1 MRILWL
7 ALLALGASS
16 PAFAATSALKPLQ
29 PLIDAT
35 PDGGVLTPPAG
46 IYSGPA
52 TIDRPMTLDGANAVV
67 ISGEGVGTVLI
78 LTGRQITVERVT
90 IENSGARHENLDSCL
105 RLDKAS
111 FSVVRDNDIEGCLI
125 GVDLRNAESNI
136 VRRNRIHGTEPEF
149 DVRGD
154 AMRVWRS
161 DNNRIENNVI
171 IDHRDVLFEYSS
183 HDKLIGNVIR
193 GGRYGTHF
201 MNSSDNLAKGNTYI
215 SNTVGLFSMYSDGLC
230 LVENRIMN
238 ANGPAGIG
246 IGIKEASGLTIEN
259 NEIFGNATGLY
270 TDGSPFDP
278 GSVNTFRGNRWAFN
292 DLAIQFHANNAGN
305 VFERNAFSNNYSDV
319 AAQGGVGATAARW
332 LGNFWDAYQGFDR
345 RGRGVGD
352 TPFEIFAYADQLW
365 ADVPMTSFYRGS
377 PVFET
382 IDFLA
387 RLAPFS
393 KPLLVLRDEE
403 PATRPPSAPPL
414 DCGSNDDALAR

>member
-16 PAFAATSALKPLQ
+16 PAFAATSVLKPLQ

-35 PDGGVLTPPAG
+35 PDGGVLTPPSGVYA
-46 IYSGPA
+46 GPA
-52 TIDRPMTLDGANAVV
+52 TINRPMTLDGADAVV

-78 LTGRQITVERVT
+78 LSGRQITLEHVK
-90 IENSGARHENLDSCL
+90 IEDSGDRHENLNSCL

-111 FSVVRDNDIEGCLI
+111 FSVVRDNTLEGCLI
-125 GVDLRNAESNI
+125 GIDLREADSNV
-136 VRRNRIHGTEPEF
+136 VRRNRIHGTDPDF
-149 DVRGD
+149 DMRGD

-161 DNNRIENNVI
+161 FGNRIENNVI
-171 IDHRDVLFEYSS
+171 TDQRDVLFEYSS
-183 HDKLIGNVIR
+183 HNQLIDNSIS

-201 MNSSDNLAKGNTYI
+201 MNASDNLAKGNNY
-215 SNTVGLFSMYSDGLC
+215 SFNTVGLFSMYSDNLC
-230 LVENRIMN
+230 LVENRIIS
-238 ANGPAGIG
+238 ANGPDGIG
-246 IGIKEASGLTIEN
+246 IGIKEASGLTVEN
-259 NEIFGNATGLY
+259 NEILGNATGLY

-292 DLAIQFHANNAGN
+292 DVAIVFHANNAGN

-319 AAQGGVGATAARW
+319 AAQGGVGATAAKWR
-332 LGNFWDAYQGFDR
+332 GNFWDAYQGFDR

-352 TPFEIFAYADQLW
+352 TPFEIYAYADQLW
-365 ADVPMTSFYRGS
+365 ADVPMTSFYRAS
-377 PVFET
+377 PVFEV

-393 KPLLVLRDEE
+393 KPRLVLRDEE
-403 PATRPPSAPPL
+403 PATRPPSKPPL
-414 DCGSNDDALAR
+414 DCGSTDDALAR